1 MYASVTTTQIKPGQI
16 DDLVSAWDRLLKPE
30 ISKLPGI
37 VDAYTLVNR
46 DTHKSLTIVIYA
58 TEADATATQTNGTY
72 RALITQIA
80 DFLILDTLVREGYEV
95 GSRL

>member
-1 MYASVTTTQIKPGQI
+1 MYASVSMTQIKPGQI
-16 DDLVSAWDRLLKPE
+16 DDFVSAWNRLIKPE
-30 ISKLPGI
+30 VSKLPGI

-46 DTHKSLTIVIYA
+46 DTHKGMTIVLYA
-58 TEADATATQTNGTY
+58 TEVDATATQTSGTY
-72 RALITQIA
+72 RALVAQIT